1 MASIP
6 VTPQSQSVPTKKSF
20 RWDDALFRALTTASA
35 GIVLAMV
42 ILIGYQLLN
51 GSAPVLKKEGLGF
64 LTGRVWDV
72 GHGTFGALPFLWG
85 TFISSIIALILGG
98 SIGVTLSAYLVE
110 LAPKWLLKPV
120 GFLVDLL
127 AAIPSIIYG
136 LWGILVL
143 IPWLR
148 TSIYPQLSDVFG
160 WTGLFGS
167 KDSPTVGTGL
177 LTAGIVLAI
186 MIIPTVAAI
195 TREVLLVVPRNMRD
209 GSLALGANKTEAMKT
224 VMLPYASGGILGA
237 LILGLGRAL
246 GETMAVAMVIGNMP
260 GIQIDLFRP
269 AASLASNIATE
280 FGEAEPLQK
289 SALIGLG
296 LILFILTLCLNFAA
310 RSLVNRVRR
319 RSGVS

>member
-1 MASIP
+1 MATIP
-6 VTPQSQSVPTKKSF
+6 ADRTPSTIPTKSRF
-20 RWDDALFRALTTASA
+20 RWDDGIFRSLTTAA
-35 GIVLAMV
+35 GGAVLAIV
-42 ILIGYQLLN
+42 IITAYQLVT
-51 GSAPVLKKEGLGF
+51 GSLPALEKEGLGF
-64 LTGRVWDV
+64 LTGSSWNV
-72 GHGTFGALPFLWG
+72 GEELFGSLPFVWG
-85 TFISSIIALILGG
+85 TTISSILALVLGG
-98 SIGVTLSAYLVE
+98 SIGVMLSAFLVE
-110 LAPKWLLKPV
+110 LAPKWLLKPI

-143 IPWLR
+143 IPFLR
-148 TSIYPQLSDVFG
+148 ERVFPEIHAVFG
-160 WTGLFGS
+160 WTGLFGEKS
-167 KDSPTVGTGL
+167 TGTGL

-209 GSLALGANKTEAMKT
+209 GALALGANRTEALKT

-246 GETMAVAMVIGNMP
+246 GETMAVAMVIGNSAT
-260 GIQIDLFRP
+260 IESDLFKP

-280 FGEAEPLQK
+280 FGEAGPLQK

-296 LILFILTLCLNFAA
+296 LILFILALALNFAA
-310 RSLVNRVRR
+310 RMLVARVRR
-319 RSGVS
+319 KSGVQ